1 MLLEHLPNKRTGG
14 EKASRKCPN
23 CHSEKSWKDGIRKT
37 RNGWIQ
43 RYICRNCGYR
53 FSESSVLST
62 NLNNS
67 GKRQVCA
74 VLTEAKNLTK
84 AEPQKSG
91 LAGATL
97 DIKGDIFEFAWWMKK
112 EGYSESTIV
121 ERTRRLKRLWKLGA
135 NLLDPESVKEVIAKQ
150 EGWLNSTKIT
160 FVDAYGTFL
169 RCIGKT
175 WNPPIYKEVRSLPF
189 IPTESELDQLI
200 SSCGPKTATFL
211 QLLKETA
218 ARAGEAFRLEW
229 INVDI
234 ERRTITVKPEKNS
247 NPRILK
253 VSSKLIGMINALP
266 RKSDRIF
273 GDIMLSSIRVTFCN
287 SRRRA
292 AKKLQN
298 PRLLKIHFHTF
309 RHWKATMLYHQTK
322 DILYVKEFLGHKRI
336 EDTLLYVQIA
346 EVIFKETNDEF
357 TVRVATK
364 PEEIKALLEV
374 GFEYVCEKD
383 ALMFFRKRK

>member
-1 MLLEHLPNKRTGG
+1 M
-14 EKASRKCPN
+14 
-23 CHSEKSWKDGIRKT
+23 
-37 RNGWIQ
+37 
-43 RYICRNCGYR
+43 
-53 FSESSVLST
+53 
-62 NLNNS
+62 
-67 GKRQVCA
+67 
-74 VLTEAKNLTK
+74 TEAKNLTK
-84 AEPQKSG
+84 VEPPKSG
-91 LAGATL
+91 LAGATFN
-97 DIKGDIFEFAWWMKK
+97 IKEKIFEFAWWMKK

-135 NLLDPESVKEVIAKQ
+135 NLLDPESVKEVVAKQ

-169 RCIGKT
+169 RSIGKT

-189 IPTESELDQLI
+189 IPKESELDQLI

-234 ERRTITVKPEKNS
+234 ERRTITVRPEKNS
-247 NPRILK
+247 NPRIFK
-253 VSSKLIGMINALP
+253 VSSKLVGMINALP
-266 RKSDRIF
+266 RKSERIF
-273 GDIMLSSIRVTFCN
+273 GDIRLSSIRVTFCN
-287 SRRRA
+287 SRLKA

-322 DILYVKEFLGHKRI
+322 DVLYVMNYLGHKSVNN
-336 EDTLLYVQIA
+336 TLLYIQLEEA
-346 EVIFKETNDEF
+346 LFKDTSDEF
-357 TVRVATK
+357 ICRVAENV
-364 PEEIKALLEV
+364 EEAKNLIES
-374 GFEYVCEKD
+374 GFDFVTDIDGSK
-383 ALMFFRKRK
+383 LFRKRK